1 MKLYYILLI
10 QLFIFRYS
18 KRIRWVFEISREGVR
33 MPIQSIKNILQNYEF
48 FRDELSGI
56 GERQQFLLGLK
67 KHHRYIETY
76 HLINSSYDPHDIF
89 FGSCGTNSS
98 FESASAQLQGLY
110 PSGTNL
116 NLSKLTIANSIPPNK
131 ENFND
136 IEKSL
141 GLNSL
146 PHNIGVFPVHKLFND
161 EFQFNLILPKY
172 CPGIEDYLNERKERL
187 QIKTLINEFQ
197 KKFGKIFKKILQKS
211 DDFSYNDIY
220 LICNSLILEYSNGI
234 NMSKYGN
241 KSEIKNLIQF
251 SFHFLS
257 IDLIGSDEEK
267 DDEIG
272 LITMSNTMKRIIDW
286 IDKKVQNDIN
296 GKEDYNNY
304 DLPKLIMYSS
314 TEKHIGVF
322 ESFMHAAFQTSFKYP
337 YYSSTLY
344 IELFREENSKSI
356 DENNYFI
363 NYFFDDELVLSIPY
377 IKFKNKII
385 SLIKSDDEIRKFC
398 QFKNENFFIYINF
411 QKMLLPIVF
420 TIILFS
426 LNLNIYF
433 KFNKKQK
440 LFI

>member
-1 MKLYYILLI
+1 MRLFSMILI
-10 QLFIFRYS
+10 NIFLFIYP

-33 MPIQSIKNILQNYEF
+33 IPIQSIKNILNNYEF
-48 FRDELSGI
+48 FQDELSGI

-67 KHHRYIETY
+67 KHQRYIKNY

-89 FGSCGTNSS
+89 FASCGTNSS

-116 NLSKLTIANSIPPNK
+116 NLSKLTIANSIPPNRD
-131 ENFND
+131 NFDNIRKNLD
-136 IEKSL
+136 LK
-141 GLNSL
+141 SL

-172 CPGIEDYLNERKERL
+172 CPGIKDYLNERKERL
-187 QIKTLINEFQ
+187 KIKNLIKEFQ
-197 KKFGKIFKKILQKS
+197 NKFGYIFKQILQKN
-211 DDFSYNDIY
+211 DDNFSYKDIN
-220 LICNSLILEYSNGI
+220 LICNSIILEYTNGI
-234 NMSKYGN
+234 NLSKYGT
-241 KSEIKNLIQF
+241 KSEINNLIQF
-251 SFHFLS
+251 AFRFLS
-257 IDLIGSDEEK
+257 TDLIGSDQEK

-286 IDKKVQNDIN
+286 VDKKVYNDIN
-296 GKEDYNNY
+296 GKEDYNNF

-322 ESFMHAAFQTSFKYP
+322 EAFMHAAFKTAFKYP

-344 IELFREENSKSI
+344 IELFRDENSKLI
-356 DENNYFI
+356 NEKNYFI
-363 NYFFDDELVLSIPY
+363 NYFFNDELILSIPY
-377 IKFKNKII
+377 LKFKKKII

-398 QFKNENFFIYINF
+398 KFKKKNIFVYINF
-411 QKMLLPIVF
+411 KKIILQIIL
-420 TIILFS
+420 TIILLF

-433 KFNKKQK
+433 KFKNKY
-440 LFI
+440 LFK